1 MFYVYFFIFILVD
14 NKINSISESFNE
26 RINRIN
32 IDKKN

>member
-1 MFYVYFFIFILVD
+1 MFYVYFFILVD